1 VRDDCDVV
9 VGGGGIAG
17 LAAAWA
23 RRDRDVLLCFLSG
36 GRVETYPFRLPL
48 SPADR
53 LALIRVGVST
63 D

>member
-1 VRDDCDVV
+1 VTVP
-9 VGGGGIAG
+9 GALAG
-17 LAAAWA
+17 LAY
-23 RRDRDVLLCFLSG
+23 RGCFLSG